1 MNTYV
6 HPCYFLYDICRKWI
20 APSDYLISIR
30 VVRST
35 LPFVLSKVIQMNDAA
50 DRILSELKSAKKEGL
65 GIVELTEKLGIDKK
79 QITLAL
85 TTLVSEGRIMQKQEH
100 DDKYILKQT
109 ITDDSE
115 PSGLTDMNGCPC
127 FHCLRIS
134 KCGIRQPDS
143 PADCNELEEWMGAD
157 IR

>member
-1 MNTYV
+1 
-6 HPCYFLYDICRKWI
+6 
-20 APSDYLISIR
+20 
-30 VVRST
+30 
-35 LPFVLSKVIQMNDAA
+35 MNDVT
-50 DRILSELKSAKKEGL
+50 DQILSELKSAKTEGL
-65 GIVELTEKLGIDKK
+65 CIDELAEKLGIDNK

-85 TTLVSEGRIMQKQEH
+85 TALMSEGRIMQKQEQ
-100 DDKYILKQT
+100 DDKYVLKQT
-109 ITDDSE
+109 ITEDSE

-143 PADCNELEEWMGAD
+143 PADCSELEEWMGAD

>member
-1 MNTYV
+1 
-6 HPCYFLYDICRKWI
+6 
-20 APSDYLISIR
+20 
-30 VVRST
+30 
-35 LPFVLSKVIQMNDAA
+35 MNDVAGQ
-50 DRILSELKSAKKEGL
+50 ILSELESAKKEGL
-65 GIVELTEKLGIDKK
+65 GIDELTEKLGIDKK

-85 TTLVSEGRIMQKQEH
+85 TALMSEGRIMQKQEN
-100 DDKYILKQT
+100 DDKYVLKST
-109 ITDDSE
+109 IIEDSE

-143 PADCNELEEWMGAD
+143 PADCGELEEWMGAD

>member
-1 MNTYV
+1 
-6 HPCYFLYDICRKWI
+6 
-20 APSDYLISIR
+20 
-30 VVRST
+30 
-35 LPFVLSKVIQMNDAA
+35 MNDAV
-50 DRILSELKSAKKEGL
+50 DRILSELKSAKKDGL
-65 GIVELTEKLGIDKK
+65 GIDEMAEILGIDKK

-85 TTLVSEGRIMQKQEH
+85 TTLISEGRIMQKQEH
-100 DDKYILKQT
+100 DDKYMIKPA

-157 IR
+157 LR

>member
-1 MNTYV
+1 
-6 HPCYFLYDICRKWI
+6 
-20 APSDYLISIR
+20 
-30 VVRST
+30 
-35 LPFVLSKVIQMNDAA
+35 MNDVA
-50 DRILSELKSAKKEGL
+50 DQILSELKSAKKDGL
-65 GIVELTEKLGIDKK
+65 GIDELAEKLGIEKE

-85 TTLVSEGRIMQKQEH
+85 TALMSEGRIMQKQELEN
-100 DDKYILKQT
+100 DKYMIKPA

-143 PADCNELEEWMGAD
+143 PVGCKELQDWMSADL
-157 IR
+157 R

>member
-1 MNTYV
+1 MKDV
-6 HPCYFLYDICRKWI
+6 
-20 APSDYLISIR
+20 
-30 VVRST
+30 
-35 LPFVLSKVIQMNDAA
+35 A
-50 DRILSELKSAKKEGL
+50 DQILSELKSATAEGL
-65 GIVELTEKLGIDKK
+65 SIGELTKRLGIEQK

-85 TTLVSEGRIMQKQEH
+85 TALMSEGRIMQKQEQ
-100 DDKYILKQT
+100 DDKYVLKQT
-109 ITDDSE
+109 ITEDSE

-143 PADCNELEEWMGAD
+143 PADCAELEEWMGAD

>member
-1 MNTYV
+1 
-6 HPCYFLYDICRKWI
+6 
-20 APSDYLISIR
+20 
-30 VVRST
+30 
-35 LPFVLSKVIQMNDAA
+35 MNDVA
-50 DRILSELKSAKKEGL
+50 DQILSELKSAKKEGL
-65 GIVELTEKLGIDKK
+65 DIAELAERLGIEQK

-85 TTLVSEGRIMQKQEH
+85 TALMSEGRIMQKQEH

-109 ITDDSE
+109 ITEDSE

-143 PADCNELEEWMGAD
+143 PADCGELEEWMGAD

>member
-1 MNTYV
+1 
-6 HPCYFLYDICRKWI
+6 
-20 APSDYLISIR
+20 
-30 VVRST
+30 
-35 LPFVLSKVIQMNDAA
+35 MNDAT
-50 DRILSELKSAKKEGL
+50 DRILSELKSAKKDGL
-65 GIVELTEKLGIDKK
+65 GIDELAEKLGIDKT

-85 TTLVSEGRIMQKQEH
+85 TTLMSEGRIMQKQEH
-100 DDKYILKQT
+100 DDKYILKPAT

>member
-1 MNTYV
+1 
-6 HPCYFLYDICRKWI
+6 
-20 APSDYLISIR
+20 
-30 VVRST
+30 
-35 LPFVLSKVIQMNDAA
+35 MNDAT
-50 DRILSELKSAKKEGL
+50 DRILSELKSAKMEGL
-65 GIVELTEKLGIDKK
+65 GIDELTEKLGIDKK

-85 TTLVSEGRIMQKQEH
+85 TTLMSEGRIMQKQENE
-100 DDKYILKQT
+100 DKYLIKPAMT

-115 PSGLTDMNGCPC
+115 PGGLTDMNGCPC

>member
-1 MNTYV
+1 
-6 HPCYFLYDICRKWI
+6 
-20 APSDYLISIR
+20 
-30 VVRST
+30 
-35 LPFVLSKVIQMNDAA
+35 MNDAV
-50 DRILSELKSAKKEGL
+50 DRILSEIKSAKKDGL
-65 GIVELTEKLGIDKK
+65 GIDELAERLGIDKK

-85 TTLVSEGRIMQKQEH
+85 TTLMSEGRIMQKQEH
-100 DDKYILKQT
+100 DDKYILKPAT

-143 PADCNELEEWMGAD
+143 PTDCSELEEWMGSD

>member
-1 MNTYV
+1 
-6 HPCYFLYDICRKWI
+6 
-20 APSDYLISIR
+20 
-30 VVRST
+30 
-35 LPFVLSKVIQMNDAA
+35 MNDAI
-50 DRILSELKSAKKEGL
+50 DSILSELKSAKMGL
-65 GIVELTEKLGIDKK
+65 GIDELIEKLGIDKK

-85 TTLVSEGRIMQKQEH
+85 TTLVSEGRIMQKQEQ
-100 DDKYILKQT
+100 DDKYILKPT

-115 PSGLTDMNGCPC
+115 PSELSGLTDMNGCPC

>member
-1 MNTYV
+1 
-6 HPCYFLYDICRKWI
+6 
-20 APSDYLISIR
+20 
-30 VVRST
+30 
-35 LPFVLSKVIQMNDAA
+35 MNDVAGQ
-50 DRILSELKSAKKEGL
+50 ILSELESAKKEGL
-65 GIVELTEKLGIDKK
+65 GIDELTEKLGIDKK

-85 TTLVSEGRIMQKQEH
+85 TALMSEGRIMQKQEN
-100 DDKYILKQT
+100 DDKYVLKST
-109 ITDDSE
+109 IIEDSE

-143 PADCNELEEWMGAD
+143 PADCGELEEWMGAA

>member
-1 MNTYV
+1 MKDV
-6 HPCYFLYDICRKWI
+6 
-20 APSDYLISIR
+20 
-30 VVRST
+30 
-35 LPFVLSKVIQMNDAA
+35 A
-50 DRILSELKSAKKEGL
+50 DQILSELKSAKTEGL
-65 GIVELTEKLGIDKK
+65 SIDELAEKLGIEQK

-85 TTLVSEGRIMQKQEH
+85 TALMSEGRIMQKQEQ
-100 DDKYILKQT
+100 DDKYVLKQT
-109 ITDDSE
+109 ITEDSE

-143 PADCNELEEWMGAD
+143 PADCSELEEWMGAD

>member
-1 MNTYV
+1 
-6 HPCYFLYDICRKWI
+6 
-20 APSDYLISIR
+20 
-30 VVRST
+30 
-35 LPFVLSKVIQMNDAA
+35 MNDAV

-65 GIVELTEKLGIDKK
+65 CINELVEKLGIDKK

-85 TTLVSEGRIMQKQEH
+85 TALMSEGQIMQTQEQE
-100 DDKYILKQT
+100 DKYMIKQV
-109 ITDDSE
+109 ITEDSE

-127 FHCLRIS
+127 FHCLRIG

-143 PADCNELEEWMGAD
+143 PADCNELEEWMGSD

>member
-1 MNTYV
+1 
-6 HPCYFLYDICRKWI
+6 
-20 APSDYLISIR
+20 
-30 VVRST
+30 
-35 LPFVLSKVIQMNDAA
+35 MNDAV
-50 DRILSELKSAKKEGL
+50 DRILSEIKSAKKEGL
-65 GIVELTEKLGIDKK
+65 GVDELTEILGIEKK

-85 TTLVSEGRIMQKQEH
+85 TTLMSEGRIMQKQEN
-100 DDKYILKQT
+100 DDKYILKPT

-143 PADCNELEEWMGAD
+143 PADCAELEEWMGAD

>member
-1 MNTYV
+1 
-6 HPCYFLYDICRKWI
+6 
-20 APSDYLISIR
+20 
-30 VVRST
+30 
-35 LPFVLSKVIQMNDAA
+35 MNDVT
-50 DRILSELKSAKKEGL
+50 DQILSELKSANKDGL
-65 GIVELTEKLGIDKK
+65 DINELAEILGIDKK

-85 TTLVSEGRIMQKQEH
+85 TALMSEGRIMQKQEQ
-100 DDKYILKQT
+100 DDKYMIKPA

>member
-1 MNTYV
+1 
-6 HPCYFLYDICRKWI
+6 
-20 APSDYLISIR
+20 
-30 VVRST
+30 
-35 LPFVLSKVIQMNDAA
+35 MNDAA
-50 DRILSELKSAKKEGL
+50 DRILSELKSAKKDGL
-65 GIVELTEKLGIDKK
+65 GIDELVEKLGIDKK

-85 TTLVSEGRIMQKQEH
+85 TTLMSEGRIMQKQEH
-100 DDKYILKQT
+100 DDKYILKPT

-127 FHCLRIS
+127 FHCLKIS

-143 PADCNELEEWMGAD
+143 PADCPELEEWMGAD

>member
-1 MNTYV
+1 
-6 HPCYFLYDICRKWI
+6 
-20 APSDYLISIR
+20 
-30 VVRST
+30 
-35 LPFVLSKVIQMNDAA
+35 MNDAA
-50 DRILSELKSAKKEGL
+50 DEILGELKSANKDGL
-65 GIVELTEKLGIDKK
+65 GISELVEKLGIDEK

-85 TTLVSEGRIMQKQEH
+85 TTLVSEGRIMQKQEQ
-100 DDKYILKQT
+100 DDKYIIKPA